1 MKLDLK
7 KNFDFNKI
15 KINQISSAWMNTLV
29 RHLNKSIQDGLN
41 TATDI
46 KGKRFTS
53 GGEFTH
59 KSIQDGD
66 AHKRPLVRSGRMGE
80 TRILHATRKK
90 LKFKI
95 TSGIKKSKKR
105 WNIVV
110 DGVKSSGTRKSSGIN
125 YGALHNQ
132 SGGYKTHEDSM
143 IPNKTVKQREW
154 FGIPKPMLPNG
165 VQWFK
170 FAKQFDLT
178 FQRFLTTAMKKF
190 GK

>member
-15 KINQISSAWMNTLV
+15 KINELSSTWLTEVANHINLSIQEGLKKATDING
-29 RHLNKSIQDGLN
+29 NKFDAVSDFTHESIQDG
-41 TATDI
+41 
-46 KGKRFTS
+46 
-53 GGEFTH
+53 H
-59 KSIQDGD
+59 

-80 TRILHATRKK
+80 TRILRPTPKK
-90 LKFKI
+90 LTFKI
-95 TSGIKKSKKR
+95 NSGIKKSKKR
-105 WNIVV
+105 WNVIV
-110 DGVKSSGTRKSSGIN
+110 DGVKSSGTRKASKVN
-125 YGALHNQ
+125 YGKLHNE
-132 SGGYKTHEDSM
+132 GYWTSKKSL
-143 IPNKTVKQREW
+143 IKKNVFVPQREW

-165 VQWFK
+165 SQWLK

>member
-15 KINQISSAWMNTLV
+15 KINQISSAWLNMV
-29 RHLNKSIQDGLN
+29 GDHINKSIQDGLK

-46 KGKRFTS
+46 NGKRFES
-53 GGEFTH
+53 GSNFTH
-59 KSIQDGD
+59 RSVQDGA

-80 TRILHATRKK
+80 TRILRATRKK

-95 TSGIKKSKKR
+95 NSGIKKSKAR
-105 WNIVV
+105 WNLIV
-110 DGVKSSGTRKSSGIN
+110 DGVKSSGTRKTSKVN

-132 SGGYKTHEDSM
+132 PGGYKTNEDSM
-143 IPNKTVKQREW
+143 IPNKTVPQREW

-165 VQWFK
+165 GQWLK
-170 FAKQFDLT
+170 FALQFDLT
-178 FQRFLTTAMKKF
+178 FQRFFTTAMKKF

>member
-15 KINQISSAWMNTLV
+15 KINELSSTWLTQVANHINV
-29 RHLNKSIQDGLN
+29 SIQEGLKK
-41 TATDI
+41 ATDI
-46 KGKRFTS
+46 HGNRFKS

-59 KSIQDGD
+59 KSVQDGQ

-80 TRILHATRKK
+80 TRILRPTSKK
-90 LKFKI
+90 LAFKI
-95 TSGIKKSKKR
+95 NSGIKKTKKR
-105 WNIVV
+105 WNLVV
-110 DGVKSSGTRKSSGIN
+110 DESKSSGSRESSGVN
-125 YGALHNQ
+125 YGALHNT
-132 SGGYKTHEDSM
+132 GFTTHSKSM
-143 IPNKTVKQREW
+143 IPNKTVPKREW

-165 VQWFK
+165 SRWFK

>member
-1 MKLDLK
+1 MKIDLK

-15 KINQISSAWMNTLV
+15 KINQISSAWMNIIANHINV
-29 RHLNKSIQDGLN
+29 SIQEGLKK
-41 TATDI
+41 ATDI
-46 KGKRFTS
+46 HGNRFDP

-59 KSIQDGD
+59 KSVQDGH

-80 TRILHATRKK
+80 TRILRATRKK
-90 LKFKI
+90 LSFKI
-95 TSGIKKSKKR
+95 NSGIKKSKKR
-105 WNIVV
+105 WNLVV
-110 DGVKSSGTRKSSGIN
+110 DGIKSSGTRKDRGIN

-132 SGGYKTHEDSM
+132 KDGYKTHSDSM
-143 IPNKTVKQREW
+143 IPNKKVPQREW

-165 VQWFK
+165 SQWFK

-190 GK
+190 SK

>member
-15 KINQISSAWMNTLV
+15 KINELSSTWLTQVANHINL
-29 RHLNKSIQDGLN
+29 SIQEGLKK
-41 TATDI
+41 ATDI
-46 KGKRFTS
+46 HGNKFDAVS
-53 GGEFTH
+53 DFTH
-59 KSIQDGD
+59 ESVQDGH

-110 DGVKSSGTRKSSGIN
+110 DGVKSSGTRQSSGIN

-132 SGGYKTHEDSM
+132 GYKTHSDSM
-143 IPNKTVKQREW
+143 IPNKTVPQREW

-165 VQWFK
+165 GQWLK
-170 FAKQFDLT
+170 FALQFDLT

>member
-29 RHLNKSIQDGLN
+29 RHLNKSIQDGLK

-46 KGKRFTS
+46 NGKRFES
-53 GGEFTH
+53 GGDFTH
-59 KSIQDGD
+59 RSVQDGD

-90 LKFKI
+90 LTFKI
-95 TSGIKKSKKR
+95 NSGIKKSKKR
-105 WNIVV
+105 WNVIV
-110 DGVKSSGTRKSSGIN
+110 DGVKSSGTRKTSKVN
-125 YGALHNQ
+125 YGKLHNE
-132 SGGYKTHEDSM
+132 GYKTHDDSM
-143 IPNKTVKQREW
+143 IPNKTVPKREW

-165 VQWFK
+165 PQWLK
-170 FAKQFDLT
+170 FALQFDLT

-190 GK
+190 SR